1 MHNTVQY
8 LNNTKFWYCTILY
21 SSFFIVQYASYI
33 MYNIMHNIMYNIM
46 YNISLKYCTYC
57 TYCTYCNRFQLYH
70 ILYNIEH
77 NIVMVRFA
85 DVRRS
90 PSPSQ
95 LERPGPGP
103 SHDIIQCSRGPD
115 SEPCAAS
122 ARRQSRSLR
131 PGRGPGLGTA
141 AGTAVVTV

>member
-1 MHNTVQY
+1 
-8 LNNTKFWYCTILY
+8 
-21 SSFFIVQYASYI
+21 

-85 DVRRS
+85 DDTHSGRGGRRTS
-90 PSPSQ
+90 S
-95 LERPGPGP
+95 LVLR
-103 SHDIIQCSRGPD
+103 
-115 SEPCAAS
+115 AALDLAQS
-122 ARRQSRSLR
+122 ARHGEAVL
-131 PGRGPGLGTA
+131 GGTA
-141 AGTAVVTV
+141 QRGMGATPGWEFGVGR